1 VPDPTEI
8 DPGQAIDDLNETVV
22 ASRVIHEGR
31 YLTFRVD
38 TIERTDGSRAE
49 RDVVGHP
56 GAVAILAV
64 DPDGEV
70 LLVRQFRVPAGRV
83 LLEIPA
89 GTLDIDDA
97 TGAVEDHALAAR
109 RELEEET
116 GYRADTWRQLASF
129 WTAPGFATEL
139 MHLWLA
145 TDLRPAD
152 GERLGPDED
161 EHLRL
166 ERMPLR
172 DAVAAVERGE
182 IADAKSIVGLLWL
195 DRLSGAGVTDAV
207 PRPAGIASTGTPGT
221 ASVAGDVVRL
231 TYRLGLSEYVGA
243 VALLTRHSRG
253 LQAFGSVIAV
263 IGLLAFFIGA
273 DTLTWL
279 PPVFFGLAVVSGLF
293 MVPIAWIGLRRRRE
307 LVEEPMTVVA
317 DASGITTTASYGQ
330 SHAGWQL
337 YTRVREVGDWFF
349 LDTGAGANH
358 LIPKRAF
365 SPEDL
370 ATFRRL
376 IADAGF
382 GMDGRRKPPTV

>member
-1 VPDPTEI
+1 MPDPTEI
-8 DPGQAIDDLNETVV
+8 DPGQAIDDLTETVV

-64 DPDGEV
+64 DPDGDV

-89 GTLDIDDA
+89 GTLDIDEA

-116 GYRADTWRQLASF
+116 GYRAGTWRQLASF

-152 GERLGPDED
+152 GQRLGPDED

-166 ERMPLR
+166 ERLPLR
-172 DAVAAVERGE
+172 DAVAAIERGE

-195 DRLSGAGVTDAV
+195 DRLQLAEAPSVGASEA
-207 PRPAGIASTGTPGT
+207 TP
-221 ASVAGDVVRL
+221 VAEPIRL
-231 TYRLGLSEYVGA
+231 DYRLQMREYIGA
-243 VALLTRHSRG
+243 AALLARHSRG
-253 LQAFGSVIAV
+253 TQGFGAV
-263 IGLLAFFIGA
+263 ITLIGVLALLIGA
-273 DTLTWL
+273 DIPTWL
-279 PPVFFGLAVVSGLF
+279 PAVVFGLLTVSGLF
-293 MVPIAWIGLRRRRE
+293 IVPIAWFGLRRRRD
-307 LVEEPMTVVA
+307 LVEAPTQIVI
-317 DASGITTTASYGQ
+317 DSSSITHSNSFGQ
-330 SHAGWQL
+330 SHVRWQL
-337 YTRVREVGDWFF
+337 FVRIRELGDWFF
-349 LDTGAGANH
+349 LDYGTGAS
-358 LIPKRAF
+358 IYVPKRAF
-365 SPEDL
+365 SSEDL
-370 ATFRRL
+370 GLFRKL
-376 IADAGF
+376 IAEAGF
-382 GMDGRRKPPTV
+382 GIDGRRKQPTS